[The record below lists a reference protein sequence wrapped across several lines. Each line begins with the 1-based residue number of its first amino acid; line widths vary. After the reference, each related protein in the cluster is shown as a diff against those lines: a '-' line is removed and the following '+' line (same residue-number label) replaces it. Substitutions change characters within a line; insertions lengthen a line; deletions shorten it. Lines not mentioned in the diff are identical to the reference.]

1 MVETINPVVYGGA
14 EGSRSRYLT
23 ALVLHVLGA
32 TAAAAVFGAA
42 LGGLGSL
49 LGAPWG
55 AAGVLAV
62 ALSAGLYL
70 LREAFGVPIPVP
82 EARRQVPDW
91 WRTFFSRNVTA
102 FLYGAGVGIGFFT
115 YLGHGT
121 LLVVSIAATA
131 SGRPLIGALLL
142 APFGLVRALSI
153 AVGARTEDPS
163 GLVNRLAAFA
173 RRGWPRLAHGV
184 ALGVVALTAGVA
196 ARELPR
202 GDVGEIAAAV
212 LAVAFVWAALSK
224 VASPRSWRRALSGYG
239 LLAGVERVAAVGVP
253 VAEASVPLLV
263 LLGFPHVAGVAATV
277 LLIAFS
283 GAILVARARRGDRV
297 PCGCFGGA
305 RVRDYRAM
313 LARNALLAGVG
324 LVTALEASDAVVR
337 PRIAAPGR
345 EDLLPAAIVVV
356 SLAVASWTLGRGLYL
371 LRRIDR

>member
-14 EGSRSRYLT
+14 KGSRSSYRA
-23 ALVLHVLGA
+23 ALALHGLGA
-32 TAAAAVFGAA
+32 TAAAATFGAA
-42 LGGLGSL
+42 LGGVGSL

-62 ALSAGLYL
+62 ALAAGLYL
-70 LREAFGVPIPVP
+70 LREAFGVPVPVL
-82 EARRQVPDW
+82 EARRQVPEW

-102 FLYGAGVGIGFFT
+102 FLYGAGVGVGFLT

-121 LLVVSIAATA
+121 LLVVSIAAMA
-131 SGRPLIGALLL
+131 SGRPLLGAVLL
-142 APFGLVRALSI
+142 APFGLARALAI
-153 AVGARTEDPS
+153 GVGSWTEDPS

-173 RRGWPRLAHGV
+173 RRGWPRLVHGV
-184 ALGVVALTAGVA
+184 ALGFVALTAAVG

-202 GDVGEIAAAV
+202 GDVGEVAAAV
-212 LAVAFVWAALSK
+212 LAVAFALAAVSK
-224 VASPRSWRRALSGYG
+224 MASPRSWRRALSGYG
-239 LLAGVERVAAVGVP
+239 LPAGVERFAAVGVP
-253 VAEASVPLLV
+253 VVETSVPLFV
-263 LLGFPHVAGVAATV
+263 LLGFPQAAGIVATA

-283 GAILVARARRGDRV
+283 GAILVARARRGDRL

-324 LVTALEASDAVVR
+324 LIAALGASDATVP

-356 SLAVASWTLGRGLYL
+356 CLAVASWTLGRGLYL